1 MKGLTKDF
9 YQLFLEAKD
18 SFVESK
24 VITEL
29 DGDISDYK
37 VIYENILLL
46 LQEPSGIWIDSLPI
60 RKQLIIEAK
69 LNPELT
75 ESIHQSLDSFMAI
88 REATRDKVTKFSNKT
103 AWIKAIHFSFIYFLH
118 RKVPVNFGHPDEYY
132 FIANSFCYLKMKG
145 FHIECIDGQISSD
158 NSELTRLSQAIDAR
172 VKRLGKV
179 GFRAIT
185 SVLNDHFSKDE
196 QRFFFYR
203 RRPTVPKAQKPYPP
217 HGYVYNLV
225 CKYIDLPC
233 KLKKNQQT
241 YLLNEIQD
249 LSTHLATILD
259 IDKISPWAN
268 INTNSQNILEK
279 LQEWVLYP
287 EIFYIP
293 QISPIHGKKIFPRIF
308 ELIDNNTP
316 DTLSEID
323 KASKVMNRIEDA
335 ILKDG
340 YICGELSEKDIYRLC
355 ADIDSPANIK
365 KIVESLSKP
374 SYEIN
379 KKYITP
385 LHAVKSNLRE
395 FPFIRTKTG
404 YVVANIPTYNVAKY
418 WALLRIS
425 EKHNSKSEQRL
436 GYALEDFIKESFDKV
451 NITYHHSFKFLSP
464 DYIKEIAKTNRD
476 NGECDFIIE
485 SKDYIYLIEVKK
497 KGLTKESQ
505 SGSSLHMLFDA
516 SLSFFKS
523 INQLTVAEMIL
534 LNDGKI
540 CNSENDEQIELK
552 GRTIYKLVIS
562 LEDMASLQ
570 CDNIKNSLLQSLYGA
585 KINVPDSFYSDIT
598 NRINKTLEEFTL
610 LHAELTT
617 KGERYQ
623 HVPFHCISYLST
635 PQLLTLLDNVNSNDD
650 FSNHINR
657 SNTIVYSLMDWY
669 ASYKASKNNK
679 LIKEN
684 REVFKN
690 KVIIS

>member
-1 MKGLTKDF
+1 M
-9 YQLFLEAKD
+9 
-18 SFVESK
+18 
-24 VITEL
+24 
-29 DGDISDYK
+29 
-37 VIYENILLL
+37 
-46 LQEPSGIWIDSLPI
+46 
-60 RKQLIIEAK
+60 
-69 LNPELT
+69 
-75 ESIHQSLDSFMAI
+75 
-88 REATRDKVTKFSNKT
+88 
-103 AWIKAIHFSFIYFLH
+103 
-118 RKVPVNFGHPDEYY
+118 
-132 FIANSFCYLKMKG
+132 
-145 FHIECIDGQISSD
+145 
-158 NSELTRLSQAIDAR
+158 
-172 VKRLGKV
+172 
-179 GFRAIT
+179 
-185 SVLNDHFSKDE
+185 
-196 QRFFFYR
+196 
-203 RRPTVPKAQKPYPP
+203 
-217 HGYVYNLV
+217 
-225 CKYIDLPC
+225 
-233 KLKKNQQT
+233 
-241 YLLNEIQD
+241 
-249 LSTHLATILD
+249 
-259 IDKISPWAN
+259 
-268 INTNSQNILEK
+268 
-279 LQEWVLYP
+279 
-287 EIFYIP
+287 
-293 QISPIHGKKIFPRIF
+293 
-308 ELIDNNTP
+308 
-316 DTLSEID
+316 
-323 KASKVMNRIEDA
+323 
-335 ILKDG
+335 
-340 YICGELSEKDIYRLC
+340 
-355 ADIDSPANIK
+355 
-365 KIVESLSKP
+365 
-374 SYEIN
+374 
-379 KKYITP
+379 
-385 LHAVKSNLRE
+385 
-395 FPFIRTKTG
+395 
-404 YVVANIPTYNVAKY
+404 
-418 WALLRIS
+418 
-425 EKHNSKSEQRL
+425 
-436 GYALEDFIKESFDKV
+436 

-650 FSNHINR
+650 FSDHINR